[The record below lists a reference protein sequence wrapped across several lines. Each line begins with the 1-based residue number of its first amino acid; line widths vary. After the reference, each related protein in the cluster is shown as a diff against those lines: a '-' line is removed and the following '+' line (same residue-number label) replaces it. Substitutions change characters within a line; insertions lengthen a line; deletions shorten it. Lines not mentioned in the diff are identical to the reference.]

1 MSETMDV
8 IEEVTPRRV
17 LTGSM
22 SHNFTL
28 TSLSDVE
35 EFIASKM
42 YRNAIELLD
51 DFILTPRI
59 NDIST
64 CRTLRSSVRY
74 ASNFWYTTTCYL
86 SGKIIMLFFTMLRL
100 FSVDIIGIKS
110 KSQMTVLWL
119 IIEKMLWEV
128 MTTNNIKHG
137 SNPPSLLMLGQPLR
151 TSLGDFIRYISKD
164 EYNNIQRNL
173 LYLTSVSRGE
183 VERSMIVNNIVDILS
198 TTVTPDVECGF
209 INSIIPIIAGI
220 SISTLNNGIPDEII
234 HWFTFVIN
242 TETGMIYIYSS
253 WADGEHNIQSSM
265 AKVDVDITDFN
276 YMLDIFKFGSNDITI
291 INNTIS
297 IITKYF
303 FSNARYD
310 SKVITDYL
318 TRIFVR
324 DSVGII
330 SGKFNIVMFPN
341 YYKHCINISKLL
353 LDTSLKTDHVKETL
367 NSVIKTSNYLYY
379 DAELAKFKLLLIFL
393 YTKMGCSN
401 SIFYQE
407 EYLDINGGKKRR
419 IKRKTIKRKTIKRR
433 RRFTRRYKKR

>member
-8 IEEVTPRRV
+8 VEEVTPRRV
-17 LTGSM
+17 LVSSM

-28 TSLSDVE
+28 NSLSDVE
-35 EFIASKM
+35 EFIGSKM
-42 YRNAIELLD
+42 DRTAIELLD

-64 CRTLRSSVRY
+64 CRRLRSSVRY

-100 FSVDIIGIKS
+100 FSVDIGIKS

-128 MTTNNIKHG
+128 MTTNNIKHS

-151 TSLGDFIRYISKD
+151 TSLGDFIRYISKE
-164 EYNNIQRNL
+164 EYNNIHRNL
-173 LYLTSVSRGE
+173 LHLTSVSRGE
-183 VERSMIVNNIVDILS
+183 VERSVVVNNIVDILS
-198 TTVTPDVECGF
+198 ITVTPDVECGF

-234 HWFTFVIN
+234 HWFSFVIN
-242 TETGMIYIYSS
+242 TEAGMVYIYSS

-265 AKVDVDITDFN
+265 AKVDVDIDDFN
-276 YMLDIFKFGSNDITI
+276 DMLHIFKFGSNDINI

-310 SKVITDYL
+310 SQVITDYL
-318 TRIFVR
+318 RHIFVR
-324 DSVGII
+324 DDVGII

-353 LDTSLKTDHVKETL
+353 LDTSLKTDYVKETL

-407 EYLDINGGKKRR
+407 EYLDINGGKKKR

>member
-17 LTGSM
+17 LIRSM

-28 TSLSDVE
+28 NTLGDVE
-35 EFIASKM
+35 EFIGSKM
-42 YRNAIELLD
+42 NRTAIELLD

-64 CRTLRSSVRY
+64 CRTLRSSVRN
-74 ASNFWYTTTCYL
+74 ANNLWYTTTCYL

-100 FSVDIIGIKS
+100 FSVDINQIKS
-110 KSQMTVLWL
+110 KSQMAVLWL

-128 MTTNNIKHG
+128 MTTNNIQHG
-137 SNPPSLLMLGQPLR
+137 SDPPSLLMLGQPVT
-151 TSLGDFIRYISKD
+151 TSLRDFIRFISEE
-164 EYNNIQRNL
+164 EYPNIQRNL

-183 VERSMIVNNIVDILS
+183 VERSVVINNIVDILS
-198 TTVTPDVECGF
+198 TTVTPDVDCGF

-220 SISTLNNGIPDEII
+220 SISSLNNGIPDEII
-234 HWFTFVIN
+234 HWFSFVIN
-242 TETGMIYIYSS
+242 TQAEMVYIYSS
-253 WADGEHNIQSSM
+253 WADGERNIQSSM
-265 AKVDVDITDFN
+265 AKVDVDINDFN
-276 YMLDIFKFGSNDITI
+276 DMLRIFDVGSNDINI

-318 TRIFVR
+318 RSIFVT
-324 DSVGII
+324 DGVGII
-330 SGKFNIVMFPN
+330 SKKFNIVMFPN

-353 LDTSLKTDHVKETL
+353 LDTSLKSDRVKETL
-367 NSVIKTSNYLYY
+367 KSVIKTSNYLYY

-407 EYLDINGGKKRR
+407 GYLDINGGKKKR
-419 IKRKTIKRKTIKRR
+419 IKRKTMKRKTIKRR